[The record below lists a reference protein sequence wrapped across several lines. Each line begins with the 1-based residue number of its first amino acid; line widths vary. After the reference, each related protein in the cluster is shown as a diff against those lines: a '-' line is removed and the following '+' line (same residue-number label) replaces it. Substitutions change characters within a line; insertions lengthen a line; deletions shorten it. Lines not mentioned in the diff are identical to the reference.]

1 MSGVSKRG
9 LLLRAE
15 LTMGDAEQAQ
25 ALLIDLY
32 AVPLTND
39 ERILIHHELQAADV
53 LKWLI
58 RGENDV

>member
-15 LTMGDAEQAQ
+15 LAMGDAEQAQ

-32 AVPLTND
+32 AVLLTND